1 LPLKNTEPRPLTK
14 RRSDKKQSDRL
25 GLNLK
30 AISRV
35 LLGSVACATLLA
47 GCVTSG
53 QGQLAVGPNRV
64 GVAVAA
70 TPPVVVEGAYQP
82 LPTDVYVA
90 AAVDRDIFVAGGDT
104 YIWVR
109 GPDGI
114 RRRHLYAHGDHRAE
128 IFHRREE
135 LHRVMASHQ
144 GHLPDHAIAGHPQMG
159 RPEMPHGEMAR
170 GEMGRP
176 EMGHGGMGHPE
187 MGHPGMGHPE
197 MGHPEMGRPEM
208 GRPGGPAQAPG
219 MAGHAQPRPGSM
231 PVAHASVPG
240 KPAPAAR
247 PAPKD
252 RQKS

>member
-1 LPLKNTEPRPLTK
+1 
-14 RRSDKKQSDRL
+14 
-25 GLNLK
+25 LNLK

-35 LLGSVACATLLA
+35 LLGSVACATMLA

-64 GVAVAA
+64 GVAMAA
-70 TPPVVVEGAYQP
+70 TPPMVLEGAYEP

-90 AAVDRDIFVAGGDT
+90 TAVDRDIFVAGGDT

-128 IFHRREE
+128 LFHRREE

-159 RPEMPHGEMAR
+159 RPDMPHRDMAR

-176 EMGHGGMGHPE
+176 EL
-187 MGHPGMGHPE
+187 GHPGMEHHG
-197 MGHPEMGRPEM
+197 M
-208 GRPGGPAQAPG
+208 GRPGGPAHAPG

-231 PVAHASVPG
+231 PVARAAAPG
-240 KPAPAAR
+240 KPAPGVR

>member
-1 LPLKNTEPRPLTK
+1 M
-14 RRSDKKQSDRL
+14 
-25 GLNLK
+25 
-30 AISRV
+30 
-35 LLGSVACATLLA
+35 LA
-47 GCVTSG
+47 GCVSSG
-53 QGQLAVGPNRV
+53 QGQLAVGPSRV

-114 RRRHLYAHGDHRAE
+114 RRKHLYAHGDRRAE
-128 IFHRREE
+128 LFHRREE

-144 GHLPDHAIAGHPQMG
+144 GHLPDHAIAGHAPMG
-159 RPEMPHGEMAR
+159 RPDMGHGEMAR

-176 EMGHGGMGHPE
+176 EMGH
-187 MGHPGMGHPE
+187 PG
-197 MGHPEMGRPEM
+197 MGRPEM
-208 GRPGGPAQAPG
+208 GRQEMGHGGMGRPEMGRQEMGHAGMGRPGGGPAQAPG
-219 MAGHAQPRPGSM
+219 IAGHAQPRPGST
-231 PVAHASVPG
+231 PVARAAVPG
-240 KPAPAAR
+240 RPAPAAR
-247 PAPKD
+247 SEQKD